1 MKKNADLLD
10 TEVKGRVMSKSKQLK
25 SVNTAFKSVS
35 YHLEVQKLNITM
47 TDCTVQSIQADSRKL
62 GLISFPI
69 KPLFFTCLQYKSFEN
84 TVGKGEIARNEQFLL
99 FPQCFLSFWTT
110 LFHFHQIQNCRL
122 QTLYWKSLKFVV
134 WERFHIR

>member
-1 MKKNADLLD
+1 MNTLCKQTFLGSSYLAIYEKKKKKNADLLD

-62 GLISFPI
+62 GLISP
-69 KPLFFTCLQYKSFEN
+69 N
-84 TVGKGEIARNEQFLL
+84 
-99 FPQCFLSFWTT
+99 
-110 LFHFHQIQNCRL
+110 
-122 QTLYWKSLKFVV
+122 
-134 WERFHIR
+134 